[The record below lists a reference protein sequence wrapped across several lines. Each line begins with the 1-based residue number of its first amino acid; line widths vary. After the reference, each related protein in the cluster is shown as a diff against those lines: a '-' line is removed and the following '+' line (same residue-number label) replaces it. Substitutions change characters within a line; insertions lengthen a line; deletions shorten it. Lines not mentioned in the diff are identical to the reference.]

1 MGTIGMIDTIEWTDE
16 MDSPVSRSDSVRSF
30 VESQGCMLIYSFNS
44 VANID
49 TEPLTTHLEGPLP
62 LIFDST
68 GGSFEGRS
76 PDDRL
81 IDEGGRGKFRNDP
94 VGVVRPQPL

>member
-30 VESQGCMLIYSFNS
+30 VESQGCMLKFVNS

-49 TEPLTTHLEGPLP
+49 TEPLTTNLEGPLP

-68 GGSFEGRS
+68 VGSFEGRI

-81 IDEGGRGKFRNDP
+81 IDEGGRGKFLNDP

>member
-30 VESQGCMLIYSFNS
+30 VESQGCML

-49 TEPLTTHLEGPLP
+49 TEPLTTYLEGPLP

-68 GGSFEGRS
+68 GGSFEGS
-76 PDDRL
+76 QT
-81 IDEGGRGKFRNDP
+81 IY
-94 VGVVRPQPL
+94 